1 VNEWNA
7 LWMQGIFLSKYCI
20 KEKYIMII
28 IGVLALITLFSIE
41 LQVRRMNKS
50 NERVVE
56 LLEEMKEKGCN
67 IEIESYDRRRNTGV
81 RQVDHGPLY

>member
-1 VNEWNA
+1 
-7 LWMQGIFLSKYCI
+7 
-20 KEKYIMII
+20 MIV

-56 LLEEMKEKGCN
+56 LLEEMKEKN
-67 IEIESYDRRRNTGV
+67 M
-81 RQVDHGPLY
+81 